1 MLMISG
7 YQAVYDQDFSDAIRY
22 ASDNEFEYVSFDL
35 NVPRFYIDHLSDVE
49 LTKIRNQAESKGVR
63 LAFHAPGDNISL
75 YTDYPPIRRGIIE
88 HFSSIILA
96 AEKLNARHVTIHT
109 GICPSLRQAHK
120 KLDDFADDH
129 RDYFRTVLYE
139 NISNL
144 AEQVQSMFLCI
155 ENFNFTRLTMDTVD
169 ILLSEN
175 ERLALTWDIA
185 KSYDRELQRDEDVE
199 DFMWK
204 HCDRIR
210 EVHVHDIIKGGRSH
224 QVVGEGGLE
233 FVRYAPVLLRPDVAV
248 TFEVRPR
255 EAALISRHRMLC
267 MLKQKP
273 VTTEYD

>member
-1 MLMISG
+1 MISG
-7 YQAVYDQDFSDAIRY
+7 YQAVYDQDFPDAIRY
-22 ASDNEFEYVSFDL
+22 AGDNEFEYVSFDL

-49 LTKIRNQAESKGVR
+49 LAKIRSQAESMGVG

-88 HFSSIILA
+88 HFSSIIRA
-96 AEKLNARHVTIHT
+96 AGKLDARHVTIHA
-109 GICPSLRQAHK
+109 GICPSLRQVHRK
-120 KLDDFADDH
+120 QDDFAEDH
-129 RDYFRTVLYE
+129 RDYFRAVLYD
-139 NISNL
+139 NISCL
-144 AEQVQSMFLCI
+144 AEQVQSVLLCI
-155 ENFNFTRLTMDTVD
+155 ENCNFTRLTMDTVEK
-169 ILLSEN
+169 LLSDN

-185 KSYDRELQRDEDVE
+185 KTYDRELRRDEDVE

-210 EVHVHDIIKGGRSH
+210 EVHAHDIIKGGRSH

-255 EAALISRHRMLC
+255 EAALKSRRLMLC
-267 MLKQKP
+267 MLDQKP
-273 VTTEYD
+273 VTAESD